1 MKKEKEKKKKREKH
15 ALQSEPVIQ
24 KQKNELHAENPLKL
38 VTNIIG
44 GKWKIHVLWALREQ
58 KGKRYS
64 EIKSDIPNI
73 TDMMLSQSLRELVAN
88 ELVERKQFQEIPP
101 RVEYQMTVSGAELL
115 PALTLLAD
123 WGAKKLNT
131 QIKK

>member
-1 MKKEKEKKKKREKH
+1 MKKERDKKKKREKR
-15 ALQSEPVIQ
+15 AVQSEPIVQ
-24 KQKNELHAENPLKL
+24 KPKSEPAANNPLRL
-38 VTNIIG
+38 VTNVIG

-73 TDMMLSQSLRELVAN
+73 TDMMLSQSLRELVTN
-88 ELVERKQFQEIPP
+88 GLVGRKQFQEIPP
-101 RVEYQMTVSGAELL
+101 RVEYQMTATGAELL

-123 WGAKKLNT
+123 WGTKRLDK
-131 QIKK
+131 